1 MTLEQISQV
10 NDKKRWLI
18 IRTEDVL
25 VLNENDV
32 YLDEGSVLSLQPHFL
47 RQFHLGVID
56 GIEYLAA
63 EVEANFMF
71 QGQCEFISLRQALS
85 IMAPEHYSMGVK
97 AYSVI
102 HWDRSHQFCSHCG
115 KNTVAREKQFER
127 LCRSCNVSFF
137 PRISPS
143 IIVLI
148 HKNDHLVMARSPHFP
163 SGVYGLIAGFVE
175 AGETLEEAVHREV
188 QEEVGLKIKNI
199 GYLGSQPWPFP
210 DALMLAFTAEYDSGE
225 IIIDNEEIEDA
236 GWYRYDDLPGRPSLA
251 ISIASKVLDD
261 FVSLCREKYDGNRV
275 I

>member
-1 MTLEQISQV
+1 MTVEQISQI

-18 IRTEDVL
+18 IRNEDIL
-25 VLNENDV
+25 VLNGNDV
-32 YLDEGSVLSLQPHFL
+32 YLDESNVFSLKPYFL
-47 RQFHLGVID
+47 RHFSLGSLD

-63 EVEANFMF
+63 EVEANFEF
-71 QGQCEFISLRQALS
+71 QGSYEFVSLRHALS
-85 IMAPEHYSMGVK
+85 LMAPEHYSTGVK

-102 HWDRSHQFCSHCG
+102 HWDRSHQFCGHCG
-115 KNTVAREKQFER
+115 KNTIAREKQFER
-127 LCRSCNVSFF
+127 FCHSCNVSFF

-188 QEEVGLKIKNI
+188 EEEVGLKVKNI
-199 GYLGSQPWPFP
+199 SYVGSQPWLFP
-210 DALMLAFTAEYDSGE
+210 DALMLAFTAEYNSGD

-261 FVSLCREKYDGNRV
+261 FVSLCREKYDEKRA